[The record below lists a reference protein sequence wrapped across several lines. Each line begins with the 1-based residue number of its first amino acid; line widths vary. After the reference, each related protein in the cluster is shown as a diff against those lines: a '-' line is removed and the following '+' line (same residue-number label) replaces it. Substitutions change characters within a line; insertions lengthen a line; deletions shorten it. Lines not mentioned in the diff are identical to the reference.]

1 MLTQIYTYF
10 TIETIYLWLNF
21 GVIPIW
27 LVLIF
32 FPNSKLNKI
41 FLTSIFLPL
50 IFGLIYVYIFYQL
63 MLLNEDILDYLSIY
77 SGLDELADLFTNEL
91 FLLIFW
97 VHFLAINLFLGSWV
111 SRDSLKYNMPKI
123 FSAISLILIYFTGPI
138 GLIVYWILRIFFAKK
153 ISLYD

>member
-10 TIETIYLWLNF
+10 AIETIYLWLNF

-27 LVLIF
+27 LVLIL

-63 MLLNEDILDYLSIY
+63 MVFNEDILDYLSVY

-111 SRDSLKYNMPKI
+111 SRDAFKYNMPKI
-123 FSAISLILIYFTGPI
+123 FSSISLILIYFTGPI

>member
-111 SRDSLKYNMPKI
+111 SRDSIKYNIPKI
-123 FSAISLILIYFTGPI
+123 FSGLSLILIYFIGPI
-138 GLIVYWILRIFFAKK
+138 GLVVYWFVRIFFAKK
-153 ISLYD
+153 LSLHD

>member
-1 MLTQIYTYF
+1 
-10 TIETIYLWLNF
+10 
-21 GVIPIW
+21 
-27 LVLIF
+27 
-32 FPNSKLNKI
+32 
-41 FLTSIFLPL
+41 
-50 IFGLIYVYIFYQL
+50 
-63 MLLNEDILDYLSIY
+63 MLLNEDILDYLTIY
-77 SGLDELADLFTNEL
+77 SGLDELADLLTNEL

-111 SRDSLKYNMPKI
+111 SRDALKYNMPKI

>member
-111 SRDSLKYNMPKI
+111 SRDALKYNIPKI
-123 FSAISLILIYFTGPI
+123 FSGISLILIYFTGPI
-138 GLIVYWILRIFFAKK
+138 GLIVYWILRVFFAKK

>member
-10 TIETIYLWLNF
+10 TIETIYLWVNY

-32 FPNSKLNKI
+32 FPDSKLNKI

-50 IFGLIYVYIFYQL
+50 IFGTIYVYIFYQL
-63 MLLNEDILDYLSIY
+63 ILLNENILDILNIY
-77 SGLDELADLFTNEL
+77 SGLDGLTYLFSNEL

-123 FSAISLILIYFTGPI
+123 FSAISLVLIYFTGPV
-138 GLIVYWILRIFFAKK
+138 GLVVYWLLRIFFAKK
-153 ISLYD
+153 IGLYD

>member
-111 SRDSLKYNMPKI
+111 SRDALKYNMPKI
-123 FSAISLILIYFTGPI
+123 FSAIPLILIYFTGPI

>member
-63 MLLNEDILDYLSIY
+63 IVFNEDILDYLSIY

-111 SRDSLKYNMPKI
+111 SRDALKYNIPKI
-123 FSAISLILIYFTGPI
+123 FSGISLILIYFTGPI

>member
-1 MLTQIYTYF
+1 MLTEIYTYF
-10 TIETIYLWLNF
+10 TIETIYLWVNY

-50 IFGLIYVYIFYQL
+50 IFGTIYVYIFYQL
-63 MLLNEDILDYLSIY
+63 ILLNENILDILNIY
-77 SGLDELADLFTNEL
+77 SGLDGLTYLFSNEL

-123 FSAISLILIYFTGPI
+123 FSAISLVLIYFSGPL
-138 GLIVYWILRIFFAKK
+138 GLVVYWLLRIFFAKK
-153 ISLYD
+153 IDLYD

>member
-123 FSAISLILIYFTGPI
+123 FSAISLVLIYFMGPV
-138 GLIVYWILRIFFAKK
+138 GLVVYWILRIFFAKK
-153 ISLYD
+153 IALYE

>member
-1 MLTQIYTYF
+1 MLTEIYTYF
-10 TIETIYLWLNF
+10 TIETIYLWVNY

-41 FLTSIFLPL
+41 FLTSIFLPSL
-50 IFGLIYVYIFYQL
+50 FAIIYVYIFYQL
-63 MLLNEDILDYLSIY
+63 MLLDENILDSLNIYISLEGLNYLLS
-77 SGLDELADLFTNEL
+77 NEV

-111 SRDSLKYNMPKI
+111 SRDALKYNIPKF
-123 FSAISLILIYFTGPI
+123 FSAISLILIYFTGPV
-138 GLIVYWILRIFFAKK
+138 GLVIYWFIRIFFAKK
-153 ISLYD
+153 IGLYD

>member
-27 LVLIF
+27 LVLIL

-41 FLTSIFLPL
+41 FLTSIFLPI
-50 IFGLIYVYIFYQL
+50 IFGAIYIYIFYQL
-63 MLLNEDILDYLSIY
+63 MFLNENILDSVSIYLS
-77 SGLDELADLFTNEL
+77 LEKLMDLFSNEL

-97 VHFLAINLFLGSWV
+97 IHFLAINLFVGSWV
-111 SRDSLKYNMPKI
+111 SRDAAKYNMPKI
-123 FSAISLILIYFTGPI
+123 FSAISLVLIYFTGPL
-138 GLIVYWILRIFFAKK
+138 GLVVYWFVRIFFAKK

>member
-27 LVLIF
+27 LVLIL

-63 MLLNEDILDYLSIY
+63 MVFNEDILDYLSVY

-111 SRDSLKYNMPKI
+111 SRDALKYSMPKI

>member
-63 MLLNEDILDYLSIY
+63 MLLNGDILDYLSIY

-111 SRDSLKYNMPKI
+111 SRDALKHNMPKI

>member
-50 IFGLIYVYIFYQL
+50 IFGLIYIYIFYQL

-77 SGLDELADLFTNEL
+77 SGLDKLADLFTNEL

-111 SRDSLKYNMPKI
+111 SRDAFKYSMPKI
-123 FSAISLILIYFTGPI
+123 FSSISLILIYFTGPI

>member
-77 SGLDELADLFTNEL
+77 SGLDGLADLFTNEL

>member
-63 MLLNEDILDYLSIY
+63 MLLNEDILDYLRIY

-123 FSAISLILIYFTGPI
+123 FSAISLVLIYFSGPL
-138 GLIVYWILRIFFAKK
+138 GLVVYWLIRIFFAKK

>member
-63 MLLNEDILDYLSIY
+63 MLLNENILDYLSIY

-91 FLLIFW
+91 FLLIFY
-97 VHFLAINLFLGSWV
+97 S
-111 SRDSLKYNMPKI
+111 
-123 FSAISLILIYFTGPI
+123 
-138 GLIVYWILRIFFAKK
+138 
-153 ISLYD
+153 

>member
-63 MLLNEDILDYLSIY
+63 MLLNEDILDYISLY

-123 FSAISLILIYFTGPI
+123 FSAISLVLIYFMGPV
-138 GLIVYWILRIFFAKK
+138 GLVVYWLIRIFFAKK
-153 ISLYD
+153 IALYE

>member
-32 FPNSKLNKI
+32 FHNSKLNKI
-41 FLTSIFLPL
+41 FLTSIFLAL

-111 SRDSLKYNMPKI
+111 SRDALKYNIPKI
-123 FSAISLILIYFTGPI
+123 FSGISLILIYFTGPI

>member
-10 TIETIYLWLNF
+10 AIETIYLWLNF

-111 SRDSLKYNMPKI
+111 SRDALKYNIPKI
-123 FSAISLILIYFTGPI
+123 FSGISLILIYFTGPI

>member
-77 SGLDELADLFTNEL
+77 SGLDKLADLFTNEL

-111 SRDSLKYNMPKI
+111 SRDALKYNMPKI
-123 FSAISLILIYFTGPI
+123 FSSISLILIYFTGPI

>member
-1 MLTQIYTYF
+1 MLTEIYTYF
-10 TIETIYLWLNF
+10 TIETIYLWVNY

-32 FPNSKLNKI
+32 FPDSKLNKI

-50 IFGLIYVYIFYQL
+50 IFGTIYVYIFYQL
-63 MLLNEDILDYLSIY
+63 ILLNENILDILNIY
-77 SGLDELADLFTNEL
+77 SGLDGLTYLFSNEL

-123 FSAISLILIYFTGPI
+123 FSAISLVLIYFSGPL
-138 GLIVYWILRIFFAKK
+138 GLVVYWLLRIFFAKK

>member
-111 SRDSLKYNMPKI
+111 SRDALKYNMPKN
-123 FSAISLILIYFTGPI
+123 FSAIPLILIYFTGPI

>member
-21 GVIPIW
+21 SVIPIW

-50 IFGLIYVYIFYQL
+50 IFGLIYIYIFYQL

-111 SRDSLKYNMPKI
+111 SRDALKYSIPKI

>member
-77 SGLDELADLFTNEL
+77 SGLVELADLFTNEL

-111 SRDSLKYNMPKI
+111 SRDALKYNIPKI

>member
-111 SRDSLKYNMPKI
+111 STDALKYNIPKI
-123 FSAISLILIYFTGPI
+123 FSGISLILIYFTGPI

>member
-111 SRDSLKYNMPKI
+111 SQDALKYSIPKL
-123 FSAISLILIYFTGPI
+123 FSAISLILIYFTGPV
-138 GLIVYWILRIFFAKK
+138 GLVVYWFIRIFFAKK

>member
-1 MLTQIYTYF
+1 MLTEIYTYF

-21 GVIPIW
+21 CVIPIW

-50 IFGLIYVYIFYQL
+50 IFGTIYVYIFYQL
-63 MLLNEDILDYLSIY
+63 MLLNENILDILNIY
-77 SGLDELADLFTNEL
+77 SGLDGLTYLFSNEL

-97 VHFLAINLFLGSWV
+97 IHFLAVNLFLAQFWCYTY
-111 SRDSLKYNMPKI
+111 LACINI
-123 FSAISLILIYFTGPI
+123 FS
-138 GLIVYWILRIFFAKK
+138 
-153 ISLYD
+153 

>member
-77 SGLDELADLFTNEL
+77 SGLDGLADLFTNEL

-111 SRDSLKYNMPKI
+111 SRDALKHNMPKI

-138 GLIVYWILRIFFAKK
+138 GLIVYWIVRIFFAKK

>member
-111 SRDSLKYNMPKI
+111 SRDALKYNMPKF